1 MLVED
6 LVTGTPVR
14 TRITK
19 TTRRVKCLFIFVTND
34 TKAMAVSSPWT
45 TSTLTVSR
53 RLKVMV
59 MVVRRR
65 MMATVA
71 SKFLHLVPVHSK
83 DNG

>member
-1 MLVED
+1 M
-6 LVTGTPVR
+6 TGTPVR
-14 TRITK
+14 ITTTDTKDREETRFTL
-19 TTRRVKCLFIFVTND
+19 VADNA
-34 TKAMAVSSPWT
+34 KAMAVSSPWT